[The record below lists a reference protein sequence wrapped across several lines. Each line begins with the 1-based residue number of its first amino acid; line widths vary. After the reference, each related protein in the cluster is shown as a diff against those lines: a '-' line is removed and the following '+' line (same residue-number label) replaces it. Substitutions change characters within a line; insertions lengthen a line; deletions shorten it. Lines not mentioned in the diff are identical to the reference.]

1 MKKLLAI
8 LLILSM
14 LFSLTIALTG
24 CEDSSDRRSS
34 SSRRDRDDD
43 DDDRADVDDRDDDD
57 DRDAAGRDD
66 DDIPSDSPAGESEAS
81 EATEPPATTPTRP
94 SDYVEPIALFAL
106 PIISEDTNLR
116 KDNVEDSYG
125 NEYDGPYFDL
135 CSYGYAS
142 GDDQYI
148 TEDATEFNLDGKY
161 RYFSGTFFTRDGQSE
176 DYTIEFM
183 VYADDTLIFRSEPI
197 SRKTKAINFTIDIGN
212 CEILRIA
219 SRSYDHTNTGT
230 NPGIILVNALVTN
243 EYYGDLTES
252 AEINHNL
259 IPLTDLHLYGTDS
272 RAGGNNIHAGG
283 VENAYGTL
291 YKGIYLSLV
300 SWGNAS
306 GKDYEKQ
313 AYCEFVNNGGYRY
326 LSGTIFARAGQS
338 EDYTIEFMIYAD
350 DELVYSSGP
359 IDRGTKPID
368 FVVEIGECDLIRVQT
383 RTKDYTSVGTNPG
396 IYLFDAM
403 VSVEAP

>member
-24 CEDSSDRRSS
+24 CEESSDRRSS

-43 DDDRADVDDRDDDD
+43 DDDDDRDDDD
-57 DRDAAGRDD
+57 DDDDAAGVADD
-66 DDIPSDSPAGESEAS
+66 WHEVPADTDRENSAV
-81 EATEPPATTPTRP
+81 TEPPATTPTRP

-135 CSYGYAS
+135 CSYGYAP
-142 GDDQYI
+142 GDDAYI
-148 TEDATEFNLDGKY
+148 TEAATEFNLDGKY
-161 RYFSGTFFTRDGQSE
+161 RYFSGTFFTRDRQSE

-197 SRKTKAINFTIDIGN
+197 SRKTKAIHFTIDIGN

-272 RAGGNNIHAGG
+272 GAGGNNIHAGG

-306 GKDYEKQ
+306 GKDYKKQ

-338 EDYTIEFMIYAD
+338 EDYTIEFMVYAD

-359 IDRGTKPID
+359 IDRSTKPID
-368 FVVEIGECDLIRVQT
+368 FVVEVGECDLIRVQT

-403 VSVEAP
+403 VSVEKP

>member
-14 LFSLTIALTG
+14 LFSLTVALTG
-24 CEDSSDRRSS
+24 CEESSDRRSS
-34 SSRRDRDDD
+34 SSRRDRDDYD
-43 DDDRADVDDRDDDD
+43 DDDDRDDDD
-57 DRDAAGRDD
+57 DDDDAAGVADD
-66 DDIPSDSPAGESEAS
+66 WHEVPADTDRENSAV
-81 EATEPPATTPTRP
+81 TEPPVVAPTRP
-94 SDYVEPIALFAL
+94 SDYVEPFALFAM

-135 CSYGYAS
+135 CSYGYAP
-142 GDDQYI
+142 GDDAYI
-148 TEDATEFNLDGKY
+148 TEAATEFNLDGKY
-161 RYFSGTFFTRDGQSE
+161 RYFSGTFFTRDRQSE

-197 SRKTKAINFTIDIGN
+197 SRKTKAVNFTIDIGN

-272 RAGGNNIHAGG
+272 SAGGNNIHAGG

-338 EDYTIEFMIYAD
+338 EDYTIEFMVYAD

-359 IDRGTKPID
+359 IDRSTKPID
-368 FVVEIGECDLIRVQT
+368 FVVEVGECDLIRVQT